1 MKINELTKEAHE
13 TALEKGWW
21 DEERSTTECLALVTC
36 EISEAI
42 EELRKGNYKK
52 FNEEL
57 ADVYIR
63 LGDLCGHLGID
74 IEKEIIK
81 KMEFNKTR
89 PYKHGKNF

>member
-1 MKINELTKEAHE
+1 MKINELSYEAHE
-13 TALEKGWW
+13 IALEKGWW
-21 DEERSTTECLALVTC
+21 GVERSIAECLMLIVTELAEAC
-36 EISEAI
+36 EAD
-42 EELRKGNYKK
+42 RKGNYENFK
-52 FNEEL
+52 EEI

-89 PYKHGKNF
+89 PYKHGKKY

>member
-1 MKINELTKEAHE
+1 MKINELTYDAHE

-21 DEERSTTECLALVTC
+21 DEERSIAECLMLINSELCEAL
-36 EISEAI
+36 
-42 EELRKGNYKK
+42 EEDRNGNTGK
-52 FNEEL
+52 FNEEI

-81 KMEFNKTR
+81 KMKFNKSR
-89 PYKHGKNF
+89 PHKHNKRY